1 MKNKGSLLTIFLLFT
16 LTIFTETVAA
26 YGADADKAKCKKP
39 KFRKFMPPPKSE
51 VAPGT
56 EISFHITHV
65 IDPASVEVTAKKI
78 PVDIVVED
86 KNAFYNV
93 KGKLPASLQGTYA
106 RISIK
111 AGSDPACDGQD
122 GWLLKI
128 TDAEIESDEP
138 EKKPAEVDLLAKP
151 AEKPESPG
159 GSSEATK

>member
-1 MKNKGSLLTIFLLFT
+1 MKNKGSLLTIFLFFT
-16 LTIFTETVAA
+16 LTIFAETVAA
-26 YGADADKAKCKKP
+26 YGADPDKAQCKKP

-56 EISFHITHV
+56 EISFHVTHV
-65 IDPASVEVTAKKI
+65 IEPESIKVTAKKI

-93 KGKLPASLQGTYA
+93 KGKLPESLQGTYA

-111 AGSDPACDGQD
+111 AGSGTGCKEQD

-128 TDAEIESDEP
+128 TEAEAGVAKPNE
-138 EKKPAEVDLLAKP
+138 KPASTNEAAKTV
-151 AEKPESPG
+151 EKTTSQPLKE
-159 GSSEATK
+159 K